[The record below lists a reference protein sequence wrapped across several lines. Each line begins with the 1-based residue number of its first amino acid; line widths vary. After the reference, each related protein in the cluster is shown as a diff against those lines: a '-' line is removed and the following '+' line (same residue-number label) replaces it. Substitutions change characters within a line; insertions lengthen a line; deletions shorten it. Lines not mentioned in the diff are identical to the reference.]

1 MNFTWN
7 KAKERKGYLLTL
19 AKQMPKSSMATK
31 VDKI

>member
-7 KAKERKGYLLTL
+7 KAKERKGYLVMV